1 MRISKRIF
9 IKFARLTAAGII
21 NAVGVT
27 LFLAPAELFDSGI
40 SGTAFLLDMVTPP
53 FLVLSMFLVILNV
66 PFYIIGAK
74 KLGRGFVAASLYAI
88 GVYSVFSF
96 LFRNVLP
103 IDFSGGSPFTGN
115 DKLLSAV
122 FGGMLSGVG
131 SGMVIRFGGA
141 IDGVEVMAVLF
152 AKKMGMTV
160 GMFVMSYNVVLY
172 TVSALV
178 FKSWLVPL
186 YSVVT
191 YAVGIKA
198 VDFVVEG
205 LDKAKAVYIVTDRGS
220 ELQQRLAEKLG
231 RGVTVFNASGGY
243 SNEEKKMIFCV
254 VNRFEVGLAKRIVE
268 ENDPKAFV
276 TVTDVSETVGGRKI
290 AFNIK
295 KFNRQ

>member
-1 MRISKRIF
+1 MKKSKRLF
-9 IKFARLTAAGII
+9 IRAAGLTAAGII

-53 FLVLSMFLVILNV
+53 FMVLSMFLLILNV

-74 KLGRGFVAASLYAI
+74 NLGRGFVAASLYAI
-88 GVYSVFSF
+88 AVYSAFSF

-152 AKKMGMTV
+152 AKKMGVTV
-160 GMFVMSYNVVLY
+160 GMFVMGYNIVLY

-220 ELQQRLAEKLG
+220 ELQQKPAAQLG
-231 RGVTVFNASGGY
+231 RGVTVFDASGGY

-290 AFNIK
+290 AFSI
-295 KFNRQ
+295 RRGERG